1 VRMNSSAGLRRCPTV
16 TGAMRKCARVLEL
29 KKTDL
34 FEVAALIAPVFLLI
48 VGGYWARASGFIAEG
63 FWAPAEKLGY
73 WVLLPSLII
82 DSLAANTLT
91 PDAGV
96 FALAIA
102 ITIVALSTGLFLW
115 RSLTG
120 WPEVGFG
127 SVHQGTLRLNGLL
140 AIAVTLSLLGSQTF
154 ALIGVM
160 VATWIP
166 FSNGLS
172 VYGYVA
178 TGSGPKRSGWQI
190 AKAVVTNPMVFAV
203 IVGVTLNFMGLGPF
217 IDHFFLFELLGRAA
231 LPVGLL
237 AIGASLELDVLRT
250 PGPRIASALALKLL
264 VMPALMAGLCY
275 VLEASPLVSAVAVLC
290 AAMPSSPSGYLVAK
304 QLGGDPDLMAAIITL
319 QTLVSMV
326 TVTLWGTYAVSLV
339 PL

>member
-1 VRMNSSAGLRRCPTV
+1 
-16 TGAMRKCARVLEL
+16 MRKCARVLEL